1 MKNLFVLFLVAAAG
15 TLHAAEPVHR
25 YMVSTRGP
33 VQQERLPFQIDSARE
48 VDRLRHLDVMILDL
62 TPAEAE
68 ALRRS
73 PGVRWV
79 EPDGKVS
86 IAGTAPRP
94 RLVNGAPP
102 SNRSTDSSERA
113 IQSARDLDAQTTP
126 WGIAAVRAAEVWNHT
141 RGAGIK
147 VAVLDS
153 GIDHTHPD
161 LKGVYKGGYDFV
173 NNDADPMDDNGHGTH
188 VAGTI
193 AAADDT
199 FGVVGVAPEVELYG
213 LKVLDKEGSGRHAN
227 IVRAID
233 WSIANGMHLMNLSL
247 GGSDPSPTLEIAL
260 RRARDAGVLAIVA
273 SGNKHSEFP
282 NQLAYP
288 AAYSSVIAVGA
299 YNEARRKA
307 SFSQRGTG
315 LKLVAPGVSVL
326 STSIVGRNEIAAIQ
340 TSSRQIIGA
349 PMENSPRRNFAGEL
363 VFAGLGRQGQFPAGT
378 AGRVALIQRGEIT
391 FAEKS
396 KNAKAAGAV
405 GVIIYNHEQGD
416 FLGTLGEEA
425 FDFLPTIAT
434 SQELGLVLR
443 QLETT
448 HVNVRFMT
456 DDFAVNQGTSMAA
469 PHVAG
474 VAALIWSLI
483 PDATVDQIQ
492 TALTMS
498 AGDLGDAGFDI
509 TYGFGE
515 VDARAAA
522 YYVAPELFPPTQRRR
537 ASRP

>member
-1 MKNLFVLFLVAAAG
+1 MKNLFALLLVAATG
-15 TLHAAEPVHR
+15 TLYAAEPVQR

-33 VQQERLPFQIDSARE
+33 VQQERLPFQVDSVRE
-48 VDRLRHLDVMILDL
+48 IDRLRHLDVMILDL

-79 EPDGKVS
+79 EPDAKVS
-86 IAGTAPRP
+86 IAGTVSRP
-94 RLVNGAPP
+94 RALIGAP
-102 SNRSTDSSERA
+102 SLNAAATERT
-113 IQSARDLDAQTTP
+113 IQTTRDLDGQTVP
-126 WGIAAVRAAEVWNHT
+126 WGIAAVRAAEVWAHT

-153 GIDHTHPD
+153 GIDYNHPD
-161 LKGVYKGGYDFV
+161 LKGVYKGGHDFV
-173 NNDADPMDDNGHGTH
+173 NNDNDPMDDNGHGTH

-199 FGVVGVAPEVELYG
+199 FGVVGVAPEVDLYG
-213 LKVLDKEGSGRHAN
+213 LKVLDKEGIGSSSN

-233 WSIANGMHLMNLSL
+233 WSIANGIHLMNLSL
-247 GGSDPSPTLEIAL
+247 GGSTPMITVEAAL
-260 RRARDAGVLAIVA
+260 QRARDAGVLAIVA

-288 AAYSSVIAVGA
+288 AAYSSVVAVGA
-299 YNEARRKA
+299 YNETRRKA

-349 PMENSPRRNFAGEL
+349 PMERSPRRNFAGEL

-378 AGRVALIQRGEIT
+378 AGRIALIQRGEIT

-405 GVIIYNHEQGD
+405 GVIVYNNEPGS

-425 FDFLPTIAT
+425 FDFLPTIAV
-434 SQELGLVLR
+434 SQDLGLVLR
-443 QLETT
+443 QMETS

-483 PDATVDQIQ
+483 PDATADQIQ

-498 AGDLGDAGFDI
+498 AGDLGDAGFDT

-515 VDARAAA
+515 VNARAAA
-522 YYVAPELFPPTQRRR
+522 YYVAPELFPSTPRRR